1 MSPAG
6 EILDAS
12 KVQEPSGEDSRL
24 ESSDL
29 EDCQEVWIE
38 ELDDYIL
45 ETKKRQNQVAQYF
58 WANILVSL
66 RFTSVIN
73 YSFSLGAQFY
83 YCFGTFST
91 LFSQDRPHSC
101 DFSYT
106 TSPPGR

>member
-6 EILDAS
+6 EIMDAS

-29 EDCQEVWIE
+29 EDCQEVWID

-45 ETKKRQNQVAQYF
+45 ETKKRQQEVAQYF

-66 RFTSVIN
+66 
-73 YSFSLGAQFY
+73 
-83 YCFGTFST
+83 
-91 LFSQDRPHSC
+91 LFSSIHKSFI
-101 DFSYT
+101 FSRNVILLPLWVFLDT
-106 TSPPGR
+106 IQPR